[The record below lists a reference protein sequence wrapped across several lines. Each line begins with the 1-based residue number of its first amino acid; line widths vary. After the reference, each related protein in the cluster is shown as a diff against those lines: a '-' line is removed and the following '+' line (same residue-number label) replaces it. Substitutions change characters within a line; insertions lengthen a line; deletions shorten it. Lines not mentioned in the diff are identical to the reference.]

1 MELFGH
7 FKTLDEMTLRIVTHR
22 GSRDLAERETEKGFD
37 VAGGRKGSG
46 VTELLAAVGVAQ
58 AR

>member
-22 GSRDLAERETEKGFD
+22 GCHSRPGEFVVRGERELKE
-37 VAGGRKGSG
+37 
-46 VTELLAAVGVAQ
+46 EI
-58 AR
+58 